1 MYLINKKYN
10 FTFSLLLF
18 FSIVNSSET
27 SKTSIINSAEIS
39 NTEEQQTFETD
50 KRISE
55 KIYTLQH
62 GIINCFN
69 GIVQF
74 IDTQEEITKKHFSE
88 NISII
93 LNCINLVIKDNNN
106 KNNIVDF
113 YNEFISF
120 YKKFFVFYGDFNCS
134 SSINLDCINI
144 QLLNN
149 EEKIDNIINNVK
161 KILNDFKRF
170 ILWID
175 SKNIVLESNQ
185 KSTDAISTIIQSLCL
200 LLQKAIVVTPKYCT
214 LPINY
219 KLKNIG
225 LNYTNK
231 NKKIIQEYAEKNIS
245 QVQYLLQAI
254 QNLYNDLNVISI
266 NSEEFQKFIESSCHQ
281 IIISLAYLEELYNN
295 NFFQVPTQKKI
306 EERYR
311 LINDYIA
318 SNGGM
323 SYEQYLIGI
332 QKYIEDL
339 SMKYKTFHISY
350 ITKTYR
356 MGYSSLYDFNKS
368 YPFINSIASFIL
380 NPMFL
385 FIGGTAAST
394 NSYLQLDKKEEKWNY
409 SWYQGYGEVC
419 LGLFSKFVGM
429 FEGTIANTNNTID
442 TGEHSAK
449 KYKQILTEKL
459 KSEYTFIERFP
470 YLFYPGIS
478 LLLGTVLY
486 YPISK
491 FDETTKISTQ
501 IKELLYKLH
510 TYMVAD
516 DSTGENNNIDNKER
530 HCEYNLNDKTFN
542 HLRKKGLLDWFDD
555 IIQKIKNPSLAI
567 DSTSRVICIEGPSGC
582 GKTTLAQ
589 AFAQTILDIPGKNSN
604 SVAFAA
610 FDPNSLYKKDPKSTE
625 PDIFESIEMMLT
637 SIRNIEGKIIVI
649 YLDEFHLFFTDKSGN
664 PDHKKVASF
673 LKLFANLKQKQ
684 KGTPYG
690 IYIVTST
697 NKPEY
702 LPHEFFDNPD
712 RIATRIVINYP
723 SFEERIELIETTLKK
738 YGVPLNSID
747 VRYISGIME
756 NENVAQGWIILT
768 IQKAMSIAKRK
779 HELLKT
785 KHIYEAYNLMCRKII
800 QENGDYSNNFK
811 EYIASYYCSQAI
823 GCMLFNKYRDFD
835 AVTLYAIN
843 ERLEPKEIK
852 DIYKR
857 PDRKDLRFGKLFMR
871 SFSRDLK
878 LSSIDM
884 MIQKIIPLLMG
895 TAYVKINEIP
905 IIDQSTEDNKTIVKE
920 VKEFVNSLYSNKL
933 IVEYDEKIKDQ
944 IVHEKYKQ
952 IMSLLIEFTN
962 TLCKKDNT
970 IFNTSI
976 DELKKVLLEKDFV
989 SIDDIK
995 NNKIIQENIS
1005 EMKQLI
1011 NNSLSKLKQD
1021 ISIIIK

>member
-1 MYLINKKYN
+1 MYSINKKCN
-10 FTFSLLLF
+10 FIFSLLFF
-18 FSIVNSSET
+18 FSIIHSTE
-27 SKTSIINSAEIS
+27 IIN
-39 NTEEQQTFETD
+39 NET
-50 KRISE
+50 KEKSEPKNKISE
-55 KIYTLQH
+55 KISILNHTIL
-62 GIINCFN
+62 NCFN
-69 GIVQF
+69 RMLQF
-74 IDTQEEITKKHFSE
+74 IENQEEITKKHFSDDIAV
-88 NISII
+88 IS
-93 LNCINLVIKDNNN
+93 NRINLVRKDNNY
-106 KNNIVDF
+106 KKHTIDF

-120 YKKFFVFYGDFNCS
+120 YKKFFLFYGDFNCS
-134 SSINLDCINI
+134 LSINLDSINI
-144 QLLNN
+144 ELLNN
-149 EEKIDNIINNVK
+149 EEKIDTIINNIK

-231 NKKIIQEYAEKNIS
+231 NKKIIQEHIEKNIS
-245 QVQYLLQAI
+245 QIQYLLQAI
-254 QNLYNDLNVISI
+254 QNLYNNLNIISI
-266 NSEEFQKFIESSCHQ
+266 NSEEFQEFIASSCHQ

-295 NFFQVPTQKKI
+295 NFFKIPTQKKI
-306 EERYR
+306 EERYA
-311 LINDYIA
+311 LINDHIA
-318 SNGGM
+318 TNGGM

-332 QKYIEDL
+332 QKYIEEL
-339 SMKYKTFHISY
+339 SMKYKTFNISY
-350 ITKTYR
+350 ITKIYR
-356 MGYSSLYDFNKS
+356 IGYSELYDFNKS
-368 YPFINSIASFIL
+368 YPSINNICSFSFL

-385 FIGGTAAST
+385 FIGGTTAST
-394 NSYLQLDKKEEKWNY
+394 YSYLQLDINQENHNY
-409 SWYQGYGEVC
+409 YWYQAYGEIC
-419 LGLFSKFVGM
+419 LGLFSKFVGL
-429 FEGTIANTNNTID
+429 FEGTIANTNYQDVTKPS
-442 TGEHSAK
+442 SAYEYK
-449 KYKQILTEKL
+449 KSFNITL
-459 KSEYTFIERFP
+459 KNQYQFINRFP
-470 YLFYPGIS
+470 RIFSTGIS
-478 LLLGTVLY
+478 LLLGTMLY

-501 IKELLYKLH
+501 IKELLNKFH
-510 TYMVAD
+510 TYIMAD
-516 DSTGENNNIDNKER
+516 DSSDGNNIIDNKER

-610 FDPNSLYKKDPKSTE
+610 FDPNSLYKKDPKSGE

-747 VRYISGIME
+747 VRYLSGIME
-756 NENVAQGWIILT
+756 NENIAQGWIILT

-800 QENGDYSNNFK
+800 QENGDYSNDFK
-811 EYIASYYCSQAI
+811 EYIASYYCPQAI

-835 AVTLYAIN
+835 AITLYAIN
-843 ERLEPKEIK
+843 EKLEPKEIK

-905 IIDQSTEDNKTIVKE
+905 MIDQSTEDNKIIAKE
-920 VKEFVNSLYSNKL
+920 VKEFVNSLYCNKL
-933 IVEYDEKIKDQ
+933 LIEHDEKIKDQ
-944 IVHEKYKQ
+944 ILHEKYKQ

-962 TLCKKDNT
+962 SLCKKDNT
-970 IFNTSI
+970 MFNNSI
-976 DELKKVLLEKDFV
+976 DELKKLLLEKDFV

-995 NNKIIQENIS
+995 NNAIIQQNIS